1 MKVNLE
7 NYKHDGLIGSGD
19 ILIIGQ
25 CNNEIKRVVLYK
37 EDSYTDKIVLVDLE
51 KDWFFSDYTL
61 EIALSRIQGEL
72 LGFIPSDQLEL
83 RRIE

>member
-1 MKVNLE
+1 MKINLE
-7 NYKHDGLIGSGD
+7 NYTSDGLIGSGD

-25 CNNEIKRVVLYK
+25 CNNEIKRAVLYK

-83 RRIE
+83 RRTK